1 MLKNLSLIALLGIAV
16 VGLPSELSAKNVKVA
31 GTQKGAAAKSITRQ
45 VAQQNVTIEFYSPS
59 IVRILKSDAGLGAP
73 VQKKSYS
80 VILKPQQMKGVQIQE
95 NGDIVKINSSF
106 ISVELNQQTGEIRF
120 LSKDG
125 KLLLTDT
132 KTRLEARKDEAN
144 KGPEA
149 VPVEVAKAGRRSIAA
164 SYAGT
169 APLEARGEAQV
180 VAKTSGIALRVFAD
194 VGQQVHAGQPL
205 VQIDRDRAALQVAQA
220 DAQVRKLEANYR
232 RAAQLVEQKMVSVND
247 VDQLRYD
254 LENARASLRLAR
266 LELSYGTVVA
276 PISGVVASRNIKLG
290 NLVQINTP
298 IFTIVDNSRL
308 EATLNA
314 PEREIETLKAGQA
327 VQLSVDALPGKTF
340 AGRIDRVSPVVDS
353 GSGTFRV
360 ICAFDGGGLL
370 QPGMFGRIRIE
381 YDQRANAL
389 VIPRNALLED
399 GNAPAV
405 FTVKADKAARTALKL
420 GYVDGE
426 WVEVRDGLRE
436 GDPVVV
442 AGKSALR
449 EGSAVQVIGAK
460 NAASASATAQAAAQ

>member
-1 MLKNLSLIALLGIAV
+1 MYDTIQAAPPRSGRFLPFARLSLLALALGLA
-16 VGLPSELSAKNVKVA
+16 AC
-31 GTQKGAAAKSITRQ
+31 KGG
-45 VAQQNVTIEFYSPS
+45 P
-59 IVRILKSDAGLGAP
+59 DG
-73 VQKKSYS
+73 
-80 VILKPQQMKGVQIQE
+80 
-95 NGDIVKINSSF
+95 
-106 ISVELNQQTGEIRF
+106 GEG
-120 LSKDG
+120 KDG
-125 KLLLTDT
+125 K
-132 KTRLEARKDEAN
+132 EGAN

-194 VGQQVHAGQPL
+194 VGQQVRAGQPL

-232 RAAQLVEQKMVSVND
+232 RASQLVDQKMVSVND

-254 LENARASLRLAR
+254 LENARASLRMAR
-266 LELSYGTVVA
+266 LELSYGTVTA
-276 PISGVVASRNIKLG
+276 PISGVVAARNIKLG

-340 AGRIDRVSPVVDS
+340 EGRIDRVSPVVDS

-389 VIPRNALLED
+389 VIPRTALLED

-405 FTVKADKAARTALKL
+405 FTVKASKAARAALKL

-426 WVEVRDGLRE
+426 WVEVREGLRE

-442 AGKSALR
+442 AGKAALR
-449 EGSAVQVIGAK
+449 EGSAVQVIGADASGK
-460 NAASASATAQAAAQ
+460 APAAAAGNVAQAAAR